1 MNKEVYKSAFS
12 AVHPSDECIER
23 IMDMKNNKSRKRT
36 VAKTLIALAA
46 VISLLVIGGIVA
58 NASTDG
64 KVAESAKTV
73 ISKITSFPV
82 SVSENGKPVDE
93 SGYIT
98 ELTEENGKSVL
109 KVKTK
114 HGELVCKMPYEEYEK
129 SGTGDVYSET
139 VGIDEDGNTFKEI
152 VVIGNGTEEA
162 TTAKTE

>member
-1 MNKEVYKSAFS
+1 MNKEVYKSVFS

-36 VAKTLIALAA
+36 VARTLIALAA
-46 VISLLVIGGIVA
+46 IISLIVISGVVA

-64 KVAESAKTV
+64 KIAESAKTV
-73 ISKITSFPV
+73 ISKITAFPV
-82 SVSENGKPVDE
+82 RVSENGKPVDE

-98 ELTEENGKSVL
+98 ELTEENGESVL

-114 HGELVCKMPYEEYEK
+114 HGELVCKTPYEEYK
-129 SGTGDVYSET
+129 KGNTGDVYSET
-139 VGIDEDGNTFKEI
+139 VGIDEDGNTFKEV
-152 VVIGNGTEEA
+152 VVIGNSAEEA